1 MARRKVQSVTKE
13 KEFLSKEEVR
23 EELNE
28 FAQFAFKKN
37 MIELTIAVVLGTAF
51 NKVIK
56 GLSDHILMPII
67 NMALSNTGESWRDF
81 TWEAAPDMIFEL
93 GKFLG
98 IFLDFLVTAIVLYI
112 VLVKIARPMWDAITV
127 KKDAPNP

>member
-1 MARRKVQSVTKE
+1 MARQVLRFIQKE
-13 KEFLSKEEVR
+13 KEFISKEEVR

-56 GLSDHILMPII
+56 GVSEHILMPII

-81 TWEAAPDMIFEL
+81 TWEATPNMVFEL
-93 GKFLG
+93 GKFCG

-112 VLVKIARPMWDAITV
+112 VLVKIARPMWTAVSTKEDKPST
-127 KKDAPNP
+127 